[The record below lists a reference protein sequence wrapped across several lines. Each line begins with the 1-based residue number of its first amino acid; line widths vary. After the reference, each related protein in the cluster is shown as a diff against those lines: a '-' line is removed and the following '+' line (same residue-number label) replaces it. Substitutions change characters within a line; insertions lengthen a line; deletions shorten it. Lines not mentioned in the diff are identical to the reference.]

1 MLVYYILVPIL
12 YFFAYLPTDIL
23 YKLSYPIA
31 FVLRNIIGY
40 RKEVVL
46 KNIRNSFPEKSEQE
60 VQEIARESYRHLADR
75 VVENLKCMTITM
87 DEVEERVV
95 ITNPE
100 LLHEVYNRGQHLVMM
115 VGHIATWEFGGYRAV
130 TASAHDNFAIVA
142 PVNNKRFNKLIQRT
156 RGKMGMNLIMMN
168 ESKAFFALPLAKP
181 TAGIFISD
189 QSPSNMKTC
198 YWTTFLNQDSA
209 FFTGDERYVRMHN
222 AAVIYPKITERKH
235 GYFNAEIIKITDDP
249 NSLPEFG
256 VTEKFVRILEQQIR
270 ENPSDWLWSHK
281 RWKHT
286 RPVTA

>member
-1 MLVYYILVPIL
+1 MLLYYLLVPIL
-12 YFFAYLPTDIL
+12 YFFAYLPTNLL
-23 YKLSYPIA
+23 YKLSYAIA
-31 FVLRNIIGY
+31 FVLRDVIGY
-40 RKEVVL
+40 RKKVVL
-46 KNIRNSFPEKSEQE
+46 TNIRNSFPEKSEAEIQ
-60 VQEIARESYRHLADR
+60 QIARESYRHLADR

-87 DEVEERVV
+87 PEVEERVI

-100 LLHEVYNRGQHLVMM
+100 MLHEVYNRGQHLVMM

-130 TASAHDNFAIVA
+130 TASAHENFAIVA
-142 PVNNKRFNKLIQRT
+142 PVNNKRFNQLIQRT

-168 ESKAFFALPLAKP
+168 ESKAFFALPLTKP

-209 FFTGDERYVRMHN
+209 FFTGAERYARMHN

-270 ENPSDWLWSHK
+270 ENPSDWLWSHR
-281 RWKHT
+281 RWKHK
-286 RPVTA
+286 RPIGI